1 MPAEVRILAPSA
13 ALPKAVHTTF
23 ER

>member
-1 MPAEVRILAPSA
+1 MPAEVRILARSA
-13 ALPKAVHTTF
+13 ALPKAVRTTF